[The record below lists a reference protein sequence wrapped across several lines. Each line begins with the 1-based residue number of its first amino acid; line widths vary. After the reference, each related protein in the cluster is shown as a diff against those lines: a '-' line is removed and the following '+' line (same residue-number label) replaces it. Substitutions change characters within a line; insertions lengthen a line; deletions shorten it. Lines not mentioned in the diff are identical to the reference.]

1 MFATSSIARHLQ
13 GSTEYRMFKIEG
25 DLYLAAPGYRGL
37 VSELRRLKVENG
49 ALAAAYQNA
58 LNDRPRYKADLNAR
72 CGRWLARSNS
82 AIATIPV
89 AAVLAQRVSI
99 CALIRRTRATML

>member
-58 LNDRPRYKADLNAR
+58 LNRSATLQ
-72 CGRWLARSNS
+72 GRSERAMRTM
-82 AIATIPV
+82 AG
-89 AAVLAQRVSI
+89 AVEQRH
-99 CALIRRTRATML
+99 RDDPGRGGTG